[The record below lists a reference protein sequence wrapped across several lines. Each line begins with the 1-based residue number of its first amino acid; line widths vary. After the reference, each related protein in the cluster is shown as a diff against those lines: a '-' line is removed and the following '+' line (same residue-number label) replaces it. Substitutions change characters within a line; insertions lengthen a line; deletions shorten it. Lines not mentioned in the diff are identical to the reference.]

1 MRPRNSDIGLAAI
14 EMVRTALSIDDEWSL
29 RSARGLEWWAY
40 DQRQRIVAEPEFS
53 DDEFVLSKVVIET
66 DVLSEFDYSEDGIR
80 AVNDLGMAA
89 GMCAPILTGG
99 KRLGIRLVSFT
110 YVHEGI
116 LDWVRSFLPTVAVV
130 QLTMAHVCA
139 SAMVE
144 RGLGVRWSTS
154 RPGSGR
160 RDRPD
165 ELLLMGA
172 EYTKGLGAQTHPD
185 GAFTGSETSFAL
197 ATLNATA
204 HTLLATGNDRGLTA
218 EFPCPIP
225 GTIGS
230 ILLRVESD
238 HVDSRWGRGALLT
251 TAIPVDP
258 FPDDD
263 ACIQALQLN
272 QWTLQAT
279 PPDFLRG
286 VGAWVSDPRALMY
299 RTFLPDFCHRPQSLW
314 DWVMYEAKRS
324 MWVCERVYEV
334 DWTADLE
341 KQRAACRRRF
351 EEGLKRQPARN

>member
-1 MRPRNSDIGLAAI
+1 MRPRNGDIGLAAI
-14 EMVRTALSIDDEWSL
+14 EAVRTALSIDDEWSV

-40 DQRQRIVAEPEFS
+40 DQKQRIVAEPEFR

-66 DVLSEFDYSEDGIR
+66 DVVSELAYTEDGLR

-89 GMCAPILTGG
+89 GMCAPMLTGG
-99 KRLGIRLVSFT
+99 ERLGIRLVSFT
-110 YVHEGI
+110 YVHAGI
-116 LDWVRSFLPTVAVV
+116 LDWVRAFLPTVAVV

-144 RGLGVRWSTS
+144 RGLGVRWSTA

-165 ELLLMGA
+165 EMLIMGA
-172 EYTKGLGAQTHPD
+172 EYTKNLGARAHPD
-185 GAFTGSETSFAL
+185 GAFVGSESEIAL
-197 ATLNATA
+197 AILSASP
-204 HTLLATGNDRGLTA
+204 HTLLATGDSRGFTA
-218 EFPCPIP
+218 EFPCPVP
-225 GTIGS
+225 GTVGS
-230 ILLRVESD
+230 ILLKVESD

-251 TAIPVDP
+251 TAIPVEP

-263 ACIQALQLN
+263 ARIQALQLN

-299 RTFLPDFCHRPQSLW
+299 RTFLPDFCHRPRSLW

-324 MWVCERVYEV
+324 MWICERVYEV
-334 DWTADLE
+334 DWATDLE
-341 KQRAACRRRF
+341 TQRTACRQRLDAVLQRR
-351 EEGLKRQPARN
+351 PARN